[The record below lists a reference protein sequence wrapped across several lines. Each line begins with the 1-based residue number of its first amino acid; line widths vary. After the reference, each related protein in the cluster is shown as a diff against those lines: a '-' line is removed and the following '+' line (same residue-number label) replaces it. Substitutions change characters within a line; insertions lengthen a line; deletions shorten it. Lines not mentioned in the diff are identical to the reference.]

1 MSAGE
6 VAAIIVAVAVAMGM
20 VGLLFTMAAAVR
32 AIGTFRKAVEDIAG
46 LTLPLIADV
55 HVGVRQANADLVKVD
70 SILDNAETIQGTID
84 AASRLTY
91 TAVANPVVKA
101 MAAGTGVAKA
111 YRSLWRRKKKAA

>member
-6 VAAIIVAVAVAMGM
+6 VAAVIVAVAVAMGV
-20 VGLLFTMAAAVR
+20 VGLLFTLGAAIR
-32 AIGTFRKAVEDIAG
+32 AIGAFRRSVQDITS

-55 HVGVRQANADLVKVD
+55 HVGIKQANADLMKVD
-70 SILDNAETIQGTID
+70 TILDNAETIQSTID